1 MKKIGK
7 ALVILGIVV
16 FLFGLFGIAGGL
28 IISFGQLHS
37 NESAGIGAVGG
48 GIEFALLG
56 SIAGFIGTILIVTG
70 VILLLVSKRS
80 EIK

>member
-16 FLFGLFGIAGGL
+16 FLFGLSGIAGGL

-56 SIAGFIGTILIVTG
+56 SIAGFIETILIVTG